1 MTRSEPK
8 PREDGA
14 PPVGAPDPTGGA
26 GALRVLTVVTF
37 YAPHWTGLTRFA
49 QRIAEAVAA
58 GGAEV
63 RVLTSRYDPAL
74 PAHDLLDG
82 VTVRRLATAGR
93 LSRTVVM
100 PSFPAALW
108 QEVRRAD
115 LVHLHSPMAEAGLVA
130 LVCRATRTPLVVTHQ
145 GDVVMPGGLV
155 NQAVQ
160 RGMRAMLAATFRS
173 ADRVVTHND
182 DYLRH
187 SLTAV
192 AGSRSLAIEP
202 PVPFAPAEPAA
213 ADRFRARHGLEGV
226 PVVGFAG
233 RWVEEKGFDVLL
245 RAAPLVLRERPDT
258 RFVFAGEREVAY
270 ESFSE
275 RCAPLADALGP
286 ALVDVGLLVDETDL
300 AAFYAASDV
309 FVLPSRTDCHA
320 SVQVEAMLCGT
331 PVVASD
337 IPGARSV
344 VQGTGAGL
352 LTPVEDERA
361 LATAILDVLADPGR
375 YDPALA
381 DVPRRYDPAAAVARY
396 TELLTEVAR
405 HPRHPRRPRPSRP
418 EGAADPS
425 PVQSGAAPD
434 AAAAEALAALDVD
447 LDNAYRHRVR
457 WVLDHLG
464 AAPADLTVTERSTRA
479 YRVLDP
485 GCGLGNVT
493 HLLERAVPGVAVT
506 GIDPDPVRLATAR
519 AQGVRSPLLA
529 ADGCRLP
536 FPDHAFGA
544 VVCSEVLEHVPDDAA
559 LLRDLRRVLA
569 PGGRLVVTV
578 PHADHPWTWD
588 PVNRVR
594 TRLGARPVSTGLF
607 AGHWT
612 EHLRLYR
619 PDELAARLTAAGFEV
634 DEVEEQTSVT
644 LPFGHLL
651 LYGIGRSLVA
661 RGLVHPAPASAGRP
675 SPRPVRAVVDRIDR
689 RNRTRGDGA
698 TRFVSIVAVARAPG

>member
-1 MTRSEPK
+1 MTRSEPS
-8 PREDGA
+8 PRE
-14 PPVGAPDPTGGA
+14 VGAPNGA
-26 GALRVLTVVTF
+26 GPLRVLTVVTF

-58 GGAEV
+58 EGAEV
-63 RVLTSRYDPAL
+63 RVLTSRYDPSL
-74 PAHDLLDG
+74 PALETVKG
-82 VTVRRLATAGR
+82 VTVRRLATVGR

-100 PSFPAALW
+100 AGFPAALW

-115 LVHLHSPMAEAGLVA
+115 VVHLHSPMAEAALVA

-145 GDVVMPGGLV
+145 GDVVMPAGPA

-182 DYLRH
+182 DYLPH

-192 AGSRSLAIEP
+192 AGPRALAIEP
-202 PVPFAPAEPAA
+202 PVPFAPAAPGAGDA
-213 ADRFRARHGLEGV
+213 FRGRHGLEGV

-245 RAAPLVLRERPDT
+245 RAAPLVLAERPDT
-258 RFVFAGEREVAY
+258 RFVFAGERQVAY

-286 ALVDVGLLVDETDL
+286 ALVDVGLLVAEPDL
-300 AAFYAASDV
+300 AAFYAAADV

-352 LTPVEDERA
+352 LTPAEDERA
-361 LATAILDVLADPGR
+361 LAATILDVLRDPSR
-375 YDPALA
+375 YDAALA

-396 TELLTEVAR
+396 TALLREVAAHPR
-405 HPRHPRRPRPSRP
+405 YPRHPEDRPAEDRP
-418 EGAADPS
+418 ADDGTAS
-425 PVQSGAAPD
+425 TTD
-434 AAAAEALAALDVD
+434 ADAD

-457 WVLDHLG
+457 WVLDHLHAG
-464 AAPADLTVTERSTRA
+464 PGD
-479 YRVLDP
+479 RVLDA

-493 HLLERAVPGVAVT
+493 HVLERAVPGLAVT
-506 GIDPDPVRLATAR
+506 GVDLDPDRAAAAR
-519 AQGVRSPLLA
+519 AQGVGAPLLA
-529 ADGCRLP
+529 ADDARLP
-536 FPDHAFGA
+536 FPDRTFRT
-544 VVCSEVLEHVPDDAA
+544 VVCSEVLEHVPDDVAV
-559 LLRDLRRVLA
+559 LRELHRVLR
-569 PGGRLVVTV
+569 PGGHLVLTV

-588 PVNRVR
+588 PVNRLLGQLGRAPVR
-594 TRLGARPVSTGLF
+594 TGLF

-612 EHLRLYR
+612 GHLRLYR
-619 PDELAARLTAAGFEV
+619 PGDLTDRLAEAGFTV
-634 DEVEEQTSVT
+634 DDVREQTSVT
-644 LPFGHLL
+644 LPFAHLL
-651 LYGIGRSLVA
+651 LYGIGRELVA
-661 RGLVHPAPASAGRP
+661 RGVVRPDPSSAGRP
-675 SPRPVRAVVDRIDR
+675 SPRPLRTVVDRIDR
-689 RNRTRGDGA
+689 RSRTRAEGA
-698 TRFVSIVAVARAPG
+698 TRFVSVMAVARTPA

>member
-1 MTRSEPK
+1 
-8 PREDGA
+8 
-14 PPVGAPDPTGGA
+14 VGAPDPTGDPGP
-26 GALRVLTVVTF
+26 LRVLTVVTF

-74 PAHDLLDG
+74 PAHEVVNG
-82 VTVRRLATAGR
+82 VTVRRLTTAGR

-100 PSFPAALW
+100 PAFPAALW

-115 LVHLHSPMAEAGLVA
+115 VVHLHSPMAEAGLVA

-155 NQAVQ
+155 NQTVQ
-160 RGMRAMLAATFRS
+160 RGMRAMLGASFRS

-182 DYLRH
+182 DYLHH

-192 AGSRSLAIEP
+192 AGPRALAIEP
-202 PVPFAPAEPAA
+202 PVPFAPAEPGA
-213 ADRFRARHGLEGV
+213 ADRFRARHGLERV

-258 RFVFAGEREVAY
+258 RFVFAGERHVAY

-286 ALVDVGLLVDETDL
+286 ALVDVGLLVDEADL

-352 LTPVEDERA
+352 LAPAEDERA
-361 LATAILDVLADPGR
+361 LAAAIGDVLADPGR
-375 YDPALA
+375 FATALA
-381 DVPRRYDPAAAVARY
+381 EVPRRYDPAAAVARY

-405 HPRHPRRPRPSRP
+405 HPRHPRPGPP
-418 EGAADPS
+418 APPAPPAPTG
-425 PVQSGAAPD
+425 SGDGPD
-434 AAAAEALAALDVD
+434 ATAAAALAGLDVD

-457 WVLDHLG
+457 WVLDRLG
-464 AAPADLTVTERSTRA
+464 AGPGDPRVTERSKRG
-479 YRVLDP
+479 YRVLDA

-493 HLLERAVPGVAVT
+493 HVLERAGPGLAVT
-506 GIDPDPVRLATAR
+506 GIDLEPVRLATAR

-536 FPDHAFGA
+536 FADHTFGA

-588 PVNRVR
+588 PVNRMR
-594 TRLGARPVSTGLF
+594 TRLGARPVRTGLF
-607 AGHWT
+607 AGQWT

-619 PDELAARLTAAGFEV
+619 PADLAERLTAAGFEV
-634 DEVEEQTSVT
+634 DEVQEQTSVT

-651 LYGIGRSLVA
+651 LYGIGRSLVT
-661 RGLVHPAPASAGRP
+661 RGLVHPVPTSAGRP

-689 RNRTRGDGA
+689 RGRTRADGA
-698 TRFVSIVAVARAPG
+698 TRFVSIVAAARAPG

>member
-1 MTRSEPK
+1 MTRSEPS
-8 PREDGA
+8 PCEDGA
-14 PPVGAPDPTGGA
+14 PGPP

-58 GGAEV
+58 GGADV
-63 RVLTSRYDPAL
+63 RVLTSRYDPDL
-74 PAHDLLDG
+74 PAHEVLDG
-82 VTVRRLATAGR
+82 VSVHRLATAGR

-100 PSFPAALW
+100 PGFPAALW
-108 QEVRRAD
+108 REVRRAE

-145 GDVVMPGGLV
+145 GDVVMPDGLV

-182 DYLRH
+182 DYLHH

-192 AGSRSLAIEP
+192 AGSRALAIEP
-202 PVPFAPAEPAA
+202 PVPFPTASPGAG
-213 ADRFRARHGLEGV
+213 DRFRERHGLVGA

-245 RAAPLVLRERPDT
+245 RAAPLVLRERPTT
-258 RFVFAGEREVAY
+258 RFVFAGERAVAY

-286 ALVDVGLLVDETDL
+286 ALVDVGLLVDEADL
-300 AAFYAASDV
+300 AAFYAAADV

-352 LTPVEDERA
+352 LTPAEDERA
-361 LATAILDVLADPGR
+361 LATAILDVLADPAR
-375 YDPALA
+375 FASALA
-381 DVPRRYDPAAAVARY
+381 DVPRRYDPARAVARY
-396 TELLTEVAR
+396 TDLLTEVA
-405 HPRHPRRPRPSRP
+405 HHPRRPGP
-418 EGAADPS
+418 GAGP
-425 PVQSGAAPD
+425 GTGTPD
-434 AAAAEALAALDVD
+434 TAAALAGLDGD

-457 WVLDHLG
+457 WILDHLG
-464 AAPADLTVTERSTRA
+464 SGPGD
-479 YRVLDP
+479 RVLDA

-493 HLLERAVPGVAVT
+493 HLLERAVPGLVVT
-506 GIDPDPVRLATAR
+506 GIDPDPARLATAR

-536 FPDHAFGA
+536 FPRGAFDA
-544 VVCSEVLEHVPDDAA
+544 IVCSEVLEHVPDDAA
-559 LLRDLRRVLA
+559 LLRDLRRVLR

-594 TRLGARPVSTGLF
+594 SRLGVRPVRTGLF

-612 EHLRLYR
+612 GHLRLYR
-619 PDELAARLTAAGFEV
+619 PAELAERLTAAGFEV
-634 DEVEEQTSVT
+634 DAIHEQTSVT
-644 LPFGHLL
+644 LPFAHLL

-661 RGLVHPAPASAGRP
+661 RGLISPDPTSAGRP
-675 SPRPVRAVVDRIDR
+675 SPAPARALVDGIDR
-689 RNRTRGDGA
+689 RSRSRAEGA
-698 TRFVSIVAVARAPG
+698 NRFVSVVAAARAPG